1 MADFLNLKHLRVVA
15 HEDKLDHY
23 LVLAEGRVK
32 PLECPF
38 CKGPLNKFGRLSQAY
53 MDTPMHG
60 KRVLINIDRQRFRCV
75 LCRKTLSEP
84 LPDIDG
90 KRQATSRLIRY
101 IEERCLKETFLSLA
115 REVGVDDK
123 TVRFIFDDMVQ
134 RLENQIQFE
143 TPAVLGIDEIHI
155 LDEYRAVLTNIEK
168 LSMYDMRPTRKKV
181 DLSEYFT
188 KMPNKENVQVVVM
201 DMWSTYRDL
210 AQKHFPG
217 RPIVVDKFHVVR
229 MANEAVEK
237 VRKRVR
243 KSLDNKMRL
252 KLKNERFVLLKR
264 HHDLTEADK
273 KNLVKWTEL
282 FPDLG
287 VAYSLKERFFD
298 VYTASDRGTAERI
311 AEEWLQS
318 IPKDVDH
325 DFKKLATALQNWW
338 THIFNY
344 FEYPVTNAYTE
355 SANNL
360 ARSINRM
367 ARGYSFDVIRA
378 KLIYDE
384 TARKD
389 TRTSI
394 RKKKGKDKNVAKTD
408 TNTDAIGYVR
418 LNDLEIPQVEIVEEK
433 VVEYGPY
440 IPTLVRLLEE
450 GYFS

>member
-1 MADFLNLKHLRVVA
+1 M
-15 HEDKLDHY
+15 
-23 LVLAEGRVK
+23 
-32 PLECPF
+32 
-38 CKGPLNKFGRLSQAY
+38 
-53 MDTPMHG
+53 
-60 KRVLINIDRQRFRCV
+60 
-75 LCRKTLSEP
+75 
-84 LPDIDG
+84 
-90 KRQATSRLIRY
+90 
-101 IEERCLKETFLSLA
+101 
-115 REVGVDDK
+115 
-123 TVRFIFDDMVQ
+123 
-134 RLENQIQFE
+134 
-143 TPAVLGIDEIHI
+143 
-155 LDEYRAVLTNIEK
+155 
-168 LSMYDMRPTRKKV
+168 
-181 DLSEYFT
+181 
-188 KMPNKENVQVVVM
+188 
-201 DMWSTYRDL
+201 
-210 AQKHFPG
+210 
-217 RPIVVDKFHVVR
+217 VDKFHVIR

-273 KNLVKWTEL
+273 KNLEKWSKL

-367 ARGYSFDVIRA
+367 GRGYSFDVIRA